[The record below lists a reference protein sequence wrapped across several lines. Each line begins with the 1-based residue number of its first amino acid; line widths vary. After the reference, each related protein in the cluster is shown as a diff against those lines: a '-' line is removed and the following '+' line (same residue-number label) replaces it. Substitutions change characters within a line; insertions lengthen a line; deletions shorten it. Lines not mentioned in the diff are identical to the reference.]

1 MLGLFF
7 TASWCSACRAMHP
20 IIAKLKNEGYSI
32 TEIDVDKEK
41 EKAEKYAITSL
52 PTVVVLQNTK
62 IIKRFVGK
70 TTEEELK
77 KVPTKND
84 YQIW

>member
-1 MLGLFF
+1 
-7 TASWCSACRAMHP
+7 
-20 IIAKLKNEGYSI
+20 LKNEGYAI
-32 TEIDVDKEK
+32 TEIDVDREK

-77 KVPTKND
+77 KVLTKND